1 MKSLQTFFCVFLL
14 SFLFD
19 SCAPL
24 KITHTQGLATQDQG
38 YRLNYF
44 LPKKVV
50 TLEITYTYVDEYV
63 FELIRTQDKRSL
75 QTQKLLEVRPL
86 GYFIDSPIKI
96 TFGLQPDETKP
107 YYLDYKELALGLR
120 RFNFTVNMDSK
131 SGGFI
136 QSINAESTPI
146 TDQVFE
152 AAGSLLGQTL
162 QLAQSISRNEANE
175 PNRELIFEYEE
186 RKITVLTTLDLPQN
200 DTTYVVPRP
209 DLKRGSLFPEPKVS
223 LRLGPN
229 PLEKIENYDPRPLAQ
244 ATGLN
249 YRMPVP
255 IKTELL
261 VEQNVQ
267 RESREFVMF
276 SDYISY
282 PQFGHS
288 FILPLSFRGRRN
300 ISLTFSPESGAL
312 ERFRYI
318 KDRDIARILDA
329 AESTADDLSDAVQA
343 LQNNQLQGE
352 VERLILENQKLEEL
366 LRKIELERQLN
377 LE

>member
-1 MKSLQTFFCVFLL
+1 MKSRQILSCIFILLLLQG
-14 SFLFD
+14 
-19 SCAPL
+19 SCSV
-24 KITHTQGLATQDQG
+24 KNINYSQGLAQREWD

-44 LPKKVV
+44 LPKKVA

-63 FELIRTQDKRSL
+63 FELIRSEDKKSL
-75 QTQKLLEVRPL
+75 QTQKLLQVNPL
-86 GYFIDSPIKI
+86 GYFIDTPIKI
-96 TFGLQPDETKP
+96 TFELLPDETQA
-107 YYLDYKELALGLR
+107 YHLEYRQLALGMQK
-120 RFNFTVNMDSK
+120 FNFTVNMDSK
-131 SGGFI
+131 TGGFI

-146 TDQVFE
+146 SDQVIE
-152 AAGSLLGQTL
+152 AAGGFLGQSL

-186 RKITVLTTLDLPQN
+186 RKIKVVTTLDLPQN

-209 DLKRGSLFPEPKVS
+209 DLKRGTLFPEPRVS

-229 PLEKIENYDPRPLAQ
+229 PMEKVENYDPTPLPNAQ
-244 ATGLN
+244 GLN
-249 YRMPVP
+249 YRMPIP

-267 RESREFVMF
+267 RESREFVMY

-282 PQFGHS
+282 PQFGHF
-288 FILPLSFRGRRN
+288 FILPLVFKGRRN
-300 ISLTFSPESGAL
+300 VSITFSPESGSL

-318 KDRDIARILDA
+318 KDRDIARLLNA
-329 AESTADDLSDAVQA
+329 SESAADDLTDAVQA